1 MLKAYFRLISSLMK
15 SRGIFESLPENVKLG
30 WNSFCPL
37 HLRYRI
43 FEIFVVLGT
52 IRLKGE
58 ENLFKELL
66 EAFYF
71 PSDFII
77 VAENF

>member
-1 MLKAYFRLISSLMK
+1 MLKAYFRLISSLLK
-15 SRGIFESLPENVKLG
+15 SRVILESLPENVELC
-30 WNSFCPL
+30 WNSFCSL

-58 ENLFKELL
+58 ENLFQELL
-66 EAFYF
+66 EAFYV

-77 VAENF
+77 VAENV

>member
-15 SRGIFESLPENVKLG
+15 SRVILESLPENLELG
-30 WNSFCPL
+30 WNSFCSL
-37 HLRYRI
+37 HLRYII